1 MIESPLNALTCL
13 VLSKHYKGME
23 LYLDKHFLLLI
34 YHQNFALIKEL
45 YWLIILT
52 YQMRLL
58 RVWQKKSK
66 ELFVG
71 NIEGGV
77 KNMMPDIFEIKGG
90 MNELNQ
96 LAIIDSEEIEYLV
109 DTGNALSKVGNLFS
123 KLQFLDICNMKH
135 LRALWH
141 GSVPGNGNGSF
152 EKLEKLELTNCP
164 ELTSLFMY
172 VIAPSE
178 YEVGHSVQSKIFQ
191 NLKKVNIG
199 SCGKLNHVF
208 SASIIRYLSQLI
220 ELKIRK
226 CDMLEQI
233 IGDVVD
239 EKEERDRIIE
249 ESNHFKTTS
258 IPSPT
263 TVNAGIFFHLHL
275 ITIFNSHFYIY
286 YFMVREL
293 NKTR

>member
-1 MIESPLNALTCL
+1 
-13 VLSKHYKGME
+13 
-23 LYLDKHFLLLI
+23 
-34 YHQNFALIKEL
+34 
-45 YWLIILT
+45 
-52 YQMRLL
+52 MRLL

-164 ELTSLFMY
+164 ELTSLFTY
-172 VIAPSE
+172 VITRGDYA
-178 YEVGHSVQSKIFQ
+178 VGHSLQSKIFQ
-191 NLKKVNIG
+191 NLKEVEIED
-199 SCGKLNHVF
+199 CGKLSHVF
-208 SASIIRYLSQLI
+208 SPSIIGDLSQLKKLSI
-220 ELKIRK
+220 KR

-233 IGDVVD
+233 IGDVVH
-239 EKEERDRIIE
+239 EKEEKDEIIE
-249 ESNHFKTTS
+249 EDKHPHFESNHFKTTS

-263 TVNAGIFFHLHL
+263 TVNSSNTGIFLFHLHL
-275 ITIFNSHFYIY
+275 ITIFNSQFYIFIIFAY
-286 YFMVREL
+286 SIKFMLIEL
-293 NKTR
+293 NK